1 MGPGLGLAFSK
12 VTVPQALHW
21 IFPEV
26 SAVIAQVWPLTLFYS
41 VDFSQSMI
49 DVKKCVFNKR
59 TIKVYVSSLCVL
71 GPPSPSGTPD
81 GVLVFL

>member
-26 SAVIAQVWPLTLFYS
+26 SAVIAQVWPQTQSYS
-41 VDFSQSMI
+41 VDFLPASAGKSRL
-49 DVKKCVFNKR
+49 DREAASLLVVLLTLRPNKANKHVKACKSV
-59 TIKVYVSSLCVL
+59 
-71 GPPSPSGTPD
+71 
-81 GVLVFL
+81 